1 MPIIHKNKMPFKAEA
16 EIRNLKA
23 KAMKQE
29 GVIEYISMM
38 TDVDIPVDE
47 EMEGDDHEQEV

>member
-47 EMEGDDHEQEV
+47 EMEGDDHE